1 MNDRK
6 PLSVPR
12 GVLGDQRAASS
23 TVGFSRHVSGMQPSP
38 ARRSP
43 HAEVPSALLESHTQ
57 PVTAR
62 VLVIEPVPVLRTIMT
77 RALAA
82 RGYSVTAVG
91 TLADM
96 QRLLASFDPHL
107 IVSELLLP
115 DGAGDAAC
123 KRLKARPDKLRPVV
137 LISGLP
143 EHELARRAALVSAD
157 RYHCKSRGLSELV
170 ELVDEMAS
178 EIVF

>member
-1 MNDRK
+1 
-6 PLSVPR
+6 
-12 GVLGDQRAASS
+12 VLGTQTQTRLTNAPAHSLPPRTSGTQQLRPRADAYS
-23 TVGFSRHVSGMQPSP
+23 TVPVS
-38 ARRSP
+38 
-43 HAEVPSALLESHTQ
+43 LTESQTQ
-57 PVTAR
+57 TVSAR
-62 VLVIEPVPVLRTIMT
+62 VLVVEPVPVLRTIMT

-91 TLADM
+91 TLNEM
-96 QRLLASFDPHL
+96 LRLLTTFDPHV
-107 IVSELLLP
+107 IVSELVLP
-115 DGAGDAAC
+115 DGAGDVAC

-143 EHELARRAALVSAD
+143 ENELARRAMHVSAD

-170 ELVDEMAS
+170 ELVDEMTS